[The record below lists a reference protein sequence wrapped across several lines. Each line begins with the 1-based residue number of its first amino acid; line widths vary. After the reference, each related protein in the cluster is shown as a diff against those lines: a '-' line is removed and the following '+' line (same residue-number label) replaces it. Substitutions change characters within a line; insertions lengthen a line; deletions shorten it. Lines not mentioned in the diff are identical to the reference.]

1 MNLVFKRYFFS
12 SQFLRAHPEMA
23 NEGTP
28 PALPQVIESLPKKNI
43 TKEQVGKCHHKEA
56 LQAHFLPWIYPLHK
70 GSYQVLSSRLGQ
82 VDVLAG

>member
-1 MNLVFKRYFFS
+1 
-12 SQFLRAHPEMA
+12 MA

-43 TKEQVGKCHHKEA
+43 TKEQVGKCHHKGA
-56 LQAHFLPWIYPLHK
+56 LQKVSLHFLPWIYPRHL
-70 GSYQVLSSRLGQ
+70 GSYQVLFGSLGQ